1 MISTKLKEVHSD
13 IRGELYHMAL
23 EMEKNG
29 EKVLKLNTGNPAT
42 FGFKMPG
49 SIKQIIAENM
59 EKSTGYCDIR
69 GMAYSREA
77 IREYHSS
84 KGIEGISADDVFITN
99 GVSEASH
106 IIISALCSDGDEFL
120 MPSPCYSLWVNMVR
134 LAGGKSVFYDCDEKQ
149 EWMPDINSIKRK
161 ITSKTKAILLINPNN
176 PTGTVY
182 GKEILEKI
190 YAVAKEKNLIILSDE
205 IYDRLVYD
213 NLPFTST
220 ASLGSDVITVTFNG
234 LSKSHSVCGL
244 RSGWLVLSGP
254 EDKKK
259 ELQSALVTVAS
270 IRLCSNALMQL
281 TIPEA
286 IKDDIYTDGMI
297 NESGR
302 LYIQQKV
309 LCAELEKTDG
319 LTFVRNKAAFYVFP
333 KIDLEKYNF
342 ECDKDFAEKLLCE
355 KKILVVPGSGFYAND
370 NCHFRIV
377 GLPEENDLRNAVKSM
392 GELLL
397 KYRK

>member
-23 EMEKNG
+23 EMERNG
-29 EKVLKLNTGNPAT
+29 ERVLKLNTGNPAK
-42 FGFKMPG
+42 FGFKMPE
-49 SIKQIIAENM
+49 SIKGIITGNLDM
-59 EKSTGYCDIR
+59 STPYCDIK
-69 GMAYSREA
+69 GMTHSREA
-77 IREYHSS
+77 IKEYHSL
-84 KGIEGISADDVFITN
+84 KGIEGITTDDVFITN

-106 IIISALCSDGDEFL
+106 LIISALCSEGDEFL

-134 LAGGKSVFYDCDEKQ
+134 LAGGKAVFYDCDEKQ
-149 EWMPDINSIKRK
+149 EWMPEIESIKNK
-161 ITSKTKAILLINPNN
+161 ITNKTKAILIINPNN

-182 GKEILEKI
+182 GNDVLQKI
-190 YAVAKEKNLIILSDE
+190 YALAKEKNLIILSDE
-205 IYDRLVYD
+205 IYDRLVYN

-220 ASLGSDVITVTFNG
+220 ASIGNDVLTVTFNG

-259 ELQSALVTVAS
+259 ELRSALVTVAS

-281 TIPEA
+281 AIPVA
-286 IKDDIYTDGMI
+286 LKDSAYTDGMI
-297 NESGR
+297 NENGR
-302 LYIQQKV
+302 LYIQQKA
-309 LCAELEKTDG
+309 LCAELEKTEG
-319 LTFVRNKAAFYVFP
+319 ITFVRNKASFYVFP
-333 KIDLEKYNF
+333 KIDLVKYDF
-342 ECDKDFAEKLLCE
+342 ESDRDFSNKLLCE

-370 NCHFRIV
+370 NSHFRIV